1 MVHHLALLHQELDD
15 IHGTLGHAVGELL
28 NGDHSGMVTSRE
40 TFHAAAPP
48 PMACFFWRSW
58 RRRKAASERARW
70 PPSSSS
76 AVGNGELATAALALL
91 GAALIFLGAALGFL
105 GGALAVLDLA
115 HLGFLEGALARLHLV
130 FGQLVENHAAALI
143 VSSGAG
149 AGAAGFASS
158 AAGAPQ
164 RGFRPRPVHSRALT
178 GAAAAF
184 SSGRVNLRLRVSTT
198 TDLDRPWLKFCRTVP
213 LSPPERFSV
222 SVRLPSAPVF
232 LSSEVVSLIP

>member
-1 MVHHLALLHQELDD
+1 VQHRAFRRRPARATAFVLVSGGTAAGWLGSRLFFLRRGGALGRLDLGAFARGLLGGKALLFLAL
-15 IHGTLGHAVGELL
+15 
-28 NGDHSGMVTSRE
+28 
-40 TFHAAAPP
+40 
-48 PMACFFWRSW
+48 
-58 RRRKAASERARW
+58 
-70 PPSSSS
+70 
-76 AVGNGELATAALALL
+76 AALGFGALL

-115 HLGFLEGALARLHLV
+115 HFGFLEGALARLDLV
-130 FGQLVENHAAALI
+130 FGQLVENNAAALI
-143 VSSGAG
+143 STAAGAG
-149 AGAAGFASS
+149 AGAAGFGST
-158 AAGAPQ
+158 AAGAAA
-164 RGFRPRPVHSRALT
+164 RGFRPALQAEP
-178 GAAAAF
+178 AAGF